1 MHLIFK
7 DPETLQRMREGP
19 LGPYVDSYAADMH
32 QQGYTSPTAEAQIRL
47 VVTDFSRWLAKRQI
61 APSKLTTDHCQSY
74 LRIRAR
80 HRRPKSDD
88 HAALK
93 RLLNLLLRRGVIP
106 EPSLPAATPADQLQK
121 SSVSICDRSAH

>member
-61 APSKLTTDHCQSY
+61 APSNSQPTIVKATCESELDTDA
-74 LRIRAR
+74 LRVMIM
-80 HRRPKSDD
+80 
-88 HAALK
+88 
-93 RLLNLLLRRGVIP
+93 
-106 EPSLPAATPADQLQK
+106 QL
-121 SSVSICDRSAH
+121 